1 MALQT
6 IQRRLAAVLSADA
19 VGYTR
24 LMATDELST
33 LETLDCFRSLMSGLV
48 RQHGGRVVDMV
59 GDNLLAEFPSAVD
72 AVQCALET
80 QRQLA
85 VQNGALEPGRQMRFR
100 IGINVGDLIVDGE
113 RIVGDGVNVAAR
125 IEATAEPGGIAIAQ
139 SVLDQVEGKL
149 PIRVAD
155 TGEHELKNV
164 SRPVRIYRLVEGAEP
179 SEPATRAT
187 MDESQPVDPHVP
199 GFAGRHSIAVLP
211 FRNLSQDVEQEYFAD
226 GLAEDLVASLGALRM
241 YPIISRN
248 SSFSYKGRNV
258 DVRQVGK
265 ELGAHYIVT
274 GSVRRSG
281 DRLRV
286 TAELVDAAGGHQ
298 IWSGRYD
305 RQLSDIFEIQDEITA
320 EIAASV
326 GPALSQSE
334 MRHAIR
340 RSPQDL
346 DAWTSLHRG
355 MWHLF
360 RRSKEAMVKA
370 REWGEAALDLQPD
383 SATAWSLLCFSHMY
397 DVIYQWT
404 DTPERSLQ
412 MARSAAEKA
421 MALDNEDPMALT
433 AVGFAASFLKEHD
446 RAISVLER
454 AIELNPSSAFAY
466 WALGA
471 ALGPAGRPEE
481 AIPMVEKA
489 IRLSPQDPLMHEFL
503 FSIASA
509 HFAAERYPE
518 AIRFARRSLDIQAG
532 QPGAFRILAAA
543 NGHLGRTVDARAALD
558 QMLML
563 APDLSEDHLR
573 SFMPDDMVDRYVQ
586 GLCKAGWK
594 NGKTVAGRE

>member
-6 IQRRLAAVLSADA
+6 IQRRLAAILSADA

-33 LETLDCFRSLMSGLV
+33 LETLNCFRSLISGLV

-85 VQNGALEPGRQMRFR
+85 VQNGTLEPGRQMRFR
-100 IGINVGDLIVDGE
+100 IGINVGDLIVDGD

-125 IEATAEPGGIAIAQ
+125 IEATAEPGGVAIAQ

-149 PIRVAD
+149 PIQVAD
-155 TGEHELKNV
+155 TGDHELKNV
-164 SRPVRIYRLVEGAEP
+164 SRPVRIFRLLDGDAQHA
-179 SEPATRAT
+179 PAA
-187 MDESQPVDPHVP
+187 DEAVQDPASMDPHVP

-211 FRNLSQDVEQEYFAD
+211 FRNLSQDIEQEYFAD

-248 SSFSYKGRNV
+248 SSFSYKGKNV

-360 RRSKEAMVKA
+360 HRSKEAMVKA
-370 REWGEAALDLQPD
+370 REWGKAALDLQPD

-404 DTPERSLQ
+404 DTPEKSLQ
-412 MARSAAEKA
+412 MARSAADKA

-509 HFAAERYPE
+509 HFAADRYAE
-518 AIRFARRSLDIQAG
+518 AIRFARRSLDIQAE

-543 NGHLGRTVDARAALD
+543 NGYLGRTVDARAALD
-558 QMLML
+558 QMLKL

-573 SFMPDDMVDRYVQ
+573 NFMPDDIVDRYVE
-586 GLCKAGWK
+586 GLRKAGWK
-594 NGKTVAGRE
+594 SGKALAGR

>member
-1 MALQT
+1 MA
-6 IQRRLAAVLSADA
+6 A
-19 VGYTR
+19 
-24 LMATDELST
+24 DELST
-33 LETLDCFRSLMSGLV
+33 LETLNCYRSLMSGLV

-72 AVQCALET
+72 AVQCAIET

-85 VQNGALEPGRQMRFR
+85 AQNGELESARQMRFR
-100 IGINVGDLIVDGE
+100 IGINVGDLIVDGD

-125 IEATAEPGGIAIAQ
+125 IEATAEPGGIAISQ
-139 SVLDQVEGKL
+139 TVLDQVDGKL
-149 PIRVAD
+149 PIQVTD

-164 SRPVRIYRLVEGAEP
+164 SRPIRIFRLVEGEVGGARSIHAP
-179 SEPATRAT
+179 QVGSEV
-187 MDESQPVDPHVP
+187 MDPHVP
-199 GFAGRHSIAVLP
+199 GFAGRHAIAVLP
-211 FRNLSQDVEQEYFAD
+211 FRNLSQDIEQEYFAD
-226 GLAEDLVASLGALRM
+226 GLAEDLIASLGALRM

-248 SSFSYKGRNV
+248 STFSYKGQNV
-258 DVRQVGK
+258 DARKVGK

-286 TAELVDAAGGHQ
+286 TAELVDSAGGHQ

-305 RQLSDIFEIQDEITA
+305 RQLADIFEIQDEITA

-346 DAWTSLHRG
+346 DAWSSIHRG

-360 RRSKEAMVKA
+360 HRSKEAMVRA
-370 REWGEAALDLQPD
+370 REWAKAALDLQPD
-383 SATAWSLLCFSHMY
+383 SSIAYSLICFSHMY
-397 DVIYQWT
+397 DVIYQWSN
-404 DTPERSLQ
+404 TPEVSLEK
-412 MARSAAEKA
+412 ARRAADKA
-421 MALDNEDPMALT
+421 MAVDNEDAMALT
-433 AVGFAASFLKEHD
+433 AVGFSSSFLKQHD
-446 RAISVLER
+446 RAIAVLER

-471 ALGPAGRPEE
+471 ALGPAGRPDE

-503 FSIASA
+503 FSLASA
-509 HFAAERYPE
+509 HFAAGRYQD
-518 AIRFARRSLDIQAG
+518 AIDFARRSLDIQAG
-532 QPGAFRILAAA
+532 QPGSYRVIAAA
-543 NGHLGRTVDARAALD
+543 SGYLGKTVEAREAFE
-558 QMLML
+558 QMLSL
-563 APDLSEDHLR
+563 APDLTEEHLR
-573 SFMPDDMVDRYVQ
+573 SFLPDGLVDKYVE
-586 GLCKAGWK
+586 GMRKAGWK
-594 NGKTVAGRE
+594 GDGESC